1 MRRKAVYNSRGNQV
15 IDTGF
20 KRFDKETNCISY
32 GNIIANTIYGSY
44 IRPYNEVKNGGYI
57 GKPGDFLKYDMKH
70 FQRIPQRIREILEDK
85 ERKESYCLYELF
97 THLNGNRE
105 VFGYIL
111 HDRNRR
117 LITSSTVCYEGQN
130 YWKRRNA
137 IDYVID
143 LICVE
148 GKTDIPNVVK
158 EHFENMKSLTFV
170 DYFTYDN
177 KEYRLSAYKRVDD
190 LTDNVYVDENATVS
204 IYEITDEISKW
215 DGKPKTE
222 LLDIVNVKWNY
233 PPFVNNYRKYA

>member
-15 IDTGF
+15 VDTGF

-32 GNIIANTIYGSY
+32 GNIIADTIYGNY

-57 GKPGDFLKYDMKH
+57 GKPGDFLKFDMQH
-70 FQRIPQRIREILEDK
+70 FKRIPQHIRAILEDK

-97 THLNGNRE
+97 THPNGNRE

-111 HDRNRR
+111 HDRDRR
-117 LITSSTVCYEGQN
+117 LITSQVICYGNQS
-130 YWKRRNA
+130 WQKRRDA
-137 IDYVID
+137 LDYVID
-143 LICVE
+143 LLCVE
-148 GKTDIPNVVK
+148 GKTEIPEIVRT
-158 EHFENMKSLTFV
+158 HFENMESLTFV

-177 KEYRLSAYKRVDD
+177 KEYRLSAYRRADD
-190 LTDNVYVDENATVS
+190 FSDDVCVDENATVS

-215 DGKPKTE
+215 DNKPKRE

-233 PPFVNNYRKYA
+233 PPFKLNYRKYA

>member
-1 MRRKAVYNSRGNQV
+1 MRRKAVYNSKGNQV

-20 KRFDKETNCISY
+20 KRFDKETNYISY
-32 GNIIANTIYGSY
+32 GNIIANTIYGNY

-57 GKPGDFLKYDMKH
+57 GKPGDFLKYDMQH
-70 FQRIPQRIREILEDK
+70 FKNIPQTIRKILEDK

-97 THLNGNRE
+97 THPDGNRE

-111 HDRNRR
+111 HDRDRR
-117 LITSSTVCYEGQN
+117 LITCSTVCCGNQS
-130 YWKRRNA
+130 YWKRRAA

-143 LICVE
+143 LICVP
-148 GKTDIPNVVK
+148 GKTEIPNEVK
-158 EHFENMKSLTFV
+158 EHFENMESLTFV
-170 DYFTYDN
+170 DYFTYDK

-204 IYEITDEISKW
+204 IYKITDEISKW

-233 PPFVNNYRKYA
+233 PPFVMNYRKYA